1 MVAGDRVPQD
11 RRRARRPLA
20 GRRVG
25 LGLVP
30 QCLHTRE
37 EVVSVLVLR
46 GICQRAVEHVEVLIA
61 RVGVSCEAVDRWEI
75 VEEVVHLRPCSHM
88 SRDIGL
94 AAAHLAEEERARVL
108 APGNKAVDAI
118 VDDLAG
124 LRVAE
129 HVVRLWE
136 DTFVSSVVRTS
147 VHQRDAPHLAFRE
160 RRIVGVAHLHV
171 GLEIPNVGL
180 ERGNERQHLHVE
192 LIAHHDRERVGVVEA
207 LNDRLAPAEHRS
219 SLVATV
225 RRGRRACRCTAWQPP
240 PSRSGSWREDVDTEF
255 VSLQHEPL
263 EAIAYQRASWQL
275 VKPHYVQTRRDG
287 LDPLQHGNPLL
298 HILTAVWH
306 SNALG
311 AELLA
316 RFRIIQVAA
325 LDFDRRQSPLRR
337 RGRRRRR
344 RGRRR
349 RTRRWRGRRGRRR
362 LVSASLQRGREHK
375 CRNGEEDRCPST
387 PHCTVLRDKLRRV
400 YPLEP
405 RWARAV
411 PMCLLQRIPKTTT
424 GHKW

>member
-124 LRVAE
+124 RIVAPSLNIQTENVDRCGLRVAE

-171 GLEIPNVGL
+171 GLEIPNVG
-180 ERGNERQHLHVE
+180 
-192 LIAHHDRERVGVVEA
+192 
-207 LNDRLAPAEHRS
+207 
-219 SLVATV
+219 
-225 RRGRRACRCTAWQPP
+225 
-240 PSRSGSWREDVDTEF
+240 PSRSRACWGS
-255 VSLQHEPL
+255 
-263 EAIAYQRASWQL
+263 
-275 VKPHYVQTRRDG
+275 
-287 LDPLQHGNPLL
+287 
-298 HILTAVWH
+298 
-306 SNALG
+306 
-311 AELLA
+311 
-316 RFRIIQVAA
+316 
-325 LDFDRRQSPLRR
+325 
-337 RGRRRRR
+337 
-344 RGRRR
+344 
-349 RTRRWRGRRGRRR
+349 
-362 LVSASLQRGREHK
+362 
-375 CRNGEEDRCPST
+375 
-387 PHCTVLRDKLRRV
+387 
-400 YPLEP
+400 
-405 RWARAV
+405 
-411 PMCLLQRIPKTTT
+411 
-424 GHKW
+424 